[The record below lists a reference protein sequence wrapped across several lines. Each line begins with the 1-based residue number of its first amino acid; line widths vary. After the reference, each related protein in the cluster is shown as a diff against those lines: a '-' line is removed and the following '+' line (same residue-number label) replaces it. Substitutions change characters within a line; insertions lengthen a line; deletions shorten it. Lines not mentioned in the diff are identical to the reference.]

1 MYKKND
7 LMNLLKHPRQN
18 KDQIFYKLVEVKR
31 SLPLHDKMKHN
42 SINTVLTWV
51 LSR

>member
-1 MYKKND
+1 MDNKND

-18 KDQIFYKLVEVKR
+18 KDQIFYRLVEVKR
-31 SLPLHDKMKHN
+31 SLPPHDRMKQN
-42 SINTVLTWV
+42 TINTVLTWI